1 MELTTKKYIRDENSG
16 ALISNDFDGLKAYKL
31 QRKRSLELS
40 KVTDDINSLKS
51 ELFEIKEALKTLIEI
66 KK

>member
-1 MELTTKKYIRDENSG
+1 MESTKSFKRDENSG
-16 ALISNDFDGLKAYKL
+16 ALINVDHDGLAAYRAERNRNK
-31 QRKRSLELS
+31 QIS

-51 ELFEIKEALKTLIEI
+51 ELFEIKEALKLIIEL

>member
-1 MELTTKKYIRDENSG
+1 MEGTRSYKRDEESG
-16 ALISNDFDGLKAYKL
+16 ALINVDNDGLAAYRAERNRNK
-31 QRKRSLELS
+31 QIS

-51 ELFEIKEALKTLIEI
+51 ELFEIKEALKLLIEL

>member
-1 MELTTKKYIRDENSG
+1 MESTKSFKRDEKSG
-16 ALISNDFDGLKAYKL
+16 ALINVDHDGLAAYRAERNRNK
-31 QRKRSLELS
+31 QIS

-51 ELFEIKEALKTLIEI
+51 ELFEIKEALKLIIEL